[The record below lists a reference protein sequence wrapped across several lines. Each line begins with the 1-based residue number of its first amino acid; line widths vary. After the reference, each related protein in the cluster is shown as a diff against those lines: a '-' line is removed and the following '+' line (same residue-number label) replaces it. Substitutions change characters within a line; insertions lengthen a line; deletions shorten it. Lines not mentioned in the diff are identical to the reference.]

1 MTNGQQSGSGL
12 LHHHRRIAALTQEQL
27 AERTGLSVRTIRNL
41 ERGRITSPRAQS
53 VRLLADALGL
63 SDADRALLRGPVRRD
78 REGPPGHLQLAAAG
92 PEDGRLTDAQGRM
105 VDFKNTVII
114 MTTNLGTRDISKGVS
129 VGFARQGEA
138 RGSYDRMKGKVG

>member
-63 SDADRALLRGPVRRD
+63 SDADRALLLRTGRRPATPITCD
-78 REGPPGHLQLAAAG
+78 LCCPAA
-92 PEDGRLTDAQGRM
+92 R
-105 VDFKNTVII
+105 
-114 MTTNLGTRDISKGVS
+114 TTP
-129 VGFARQGEA
+129 APA
-138 RGSYDRMKGKVG
+138 